1 MELVKFREA
10 KSIMKEKAFL
20 QKKLERLQSGCL
32 SRTELYFSSGNI
44 VTFSEDDGEFY
55 EGLRKNLEKSIR
67 EYREYIENRIGYL
80 ESKFDKL

>member
-10 KSIMKEKAFL
+10 KSIMEEKDFW

-32 SRTELYFSSGNI
+32 SRIDLYFSSGSS
-44 VTFSEDDGEFY
+44 VTFSEGDGEFY

-67 EYREYIENRIGYL
+67 EYIENRIGYL

>member
-10 KSIMKEKAFL
+10 KSIMEEKAFL

-32 SRTELYFSSGNI
+32 NRTELYFSSGNI
-44 VTFSEDDGEFY
+44 VTFSEVDGESY
-55 EGLRKNLEKSIR
+55 EDLLKNLEKFI
-67 EYREYIENRIGYL
+67 REYIENRIGYL

>member
-10 KSIMKEKAFL
+10 KSIMEEKDFW
-20 QKKLERLQSGCL
+20 QRNLERLQSGCL
-32 SRTELYFSSGNI
+32 SRTDLYFSSGSS
-44 VTFSEDDGEFY
+44 VTFSEGDGEFY

-67 EYREYIENRIGYL
+67 EYIENRIGYL

>member
-10 KSIMKEKAFL
+10 KSIMEEKVFL
-20 QKKLERLQSGCL
+20 QKRLERLQSGYL

-44 VTFSEDDGEFY
+44 VTFSECDGEFY

-67 EYREYIENRIGYL
+67 EYIENRIGYL

>member
-10 KSIMKEKAFL
+10 KSIMEEKDFL

-44 VTFSEDDGEFY
+44 VKFSEGDGEFY
-55 EGLRKNLEKSIR
+55 EGLCKYLEKYIR
-67 EYREYIENRIGYL
+67 ESIENRIGYL

>member
-10 KSIMKEKAFL
+10 KSIMEEKAFL

-32 SRTELYFSSGNI
+32 SRTELYLSSGRS
-44 VTFSEDDGEFY
+44 VTFSEEDGEFY
-55 EGLRKNLEKSIR
+55 EGLCKYLEKSIR
-67 EYREYIENRIGYL
+67 ESIENRIGYL

>member
-10 KSIMKEKAFL
+10 KSIMEEKAFL

-32 SRTELYFSSGNI
+32 SRTELYFSSGDI
-44 VTFSEDDGEFY
+44 LTFSECDGEFY
-55 EGLRKNLEKSIR
+55 EGLCKYLEKYIR
-67 EYREYIENRIGYL
+67 ESIENRIGYL

>member
-10 KSIMKEKAFL
+10 KRIMEEKAFL

-32 SRTELYFSSGNI
+32 SRTELYFSSGDI
-44 VTFSEDDGEFY
+44 VTFSEGDGEFY
-55 EGLRKNLEKSIR
+55 EGLCKYLEKYIR
-67 EYREYIENRIGYL
+67 ESIENRIGYL

>member
-10 KSIMKEKAFL
+10 KSIMEEKAFL

-32 SRTELYFSSGNI
+32 SRTELYLSSGRS
-44 VTFSEDDGEFY
+44 VTFSEVDGEFY
-55 EGLRKNLEKSIR
+55 EGLCKYLEKSIR
-67 EYREYIENRIGYL
+67 ESIENRIGYL

>member
-1 MELVKFREA
+1 M
-10 KSIMKEKAFL
+10 

-44 VTFSEDDGEFY
+44 VTFSEEDDGEFY